1 VSFEV
6 WIRTFQDRLYLA
18 EQLKQVSRIYLSEN
32 TYVLDTKQRSA
43 YFSEKFVL
51 CMYSQL
57 QMNITSEY
65 ILILED
71 DIAFTESAKAS
82 VLEKIDMG
90 YPCLWFSVPEQRCLD
105 MATPQKDGV
114 FKLLNPKVYYY
125 SGAVLIKKQL
135 LKEFV
140 TEFLFSQSELEYKN
154 FDTTLSRF
162 LIRRYGFIDILPSYF
177 GTRPHTESSINFEN
191 RDASR
196 LEVNISELD
205 PKFNPKEIVPEL
217 KEYIKEHK

>member
-51 CMYSQL
+51 CMYSHL

-125 SGAVLIKKQL
+125 
-135 LKEFV
+135 
-140 TEFLFSQSELEYKN
+140 YKN